1 MTGAFAQARLR
12 GQWRTPTKGY
22 FTLGR
27 AGLPVSVAA
36 VVWGV
41 AMIINLAWPRP
52 LFYNP
57 VEPFHWY
64 LQWGGVLF
72 PGIALLLCFLVYWFV
87 QRKKIGILAS
97 HAAQP
102 ESGAEPASD
111 RDTADREAQRSGPLP
126 EGSM

>member
-1 MTGAFAQARLR
+1 MHGKWQA
-12 GQWRTPTKGY
+12 PAKGY

-27 AGLPVSVAA
+27 AGLPVSIAA

-41 AMIINLAWPRP
+41 SMIVNLAWPRP

-72 PGIALLLCFLVYWFV
+72 PGIALLLCFLVYWFL

-97 HAAQP
+97 HAA
-102 ESGAEPASD
+102 EVVASGEPAFDADAS
-111 RDTADREAQRSGPLP
+111 TDRERRAEVLP
-126 EGSM
+126 DGSA